1 MKRKI
6 RLTESDLH
14 KIVKESVKRVLKDG
28 NIRDLFDKIDE
39 QLSAVCDAHVS
50 RFYSDENNITIAVS
64 RRNVMCKNDVIA
76 IMKDFGY
83 GLYDTGV
90 NGEYLMMTFQ

>member
-14 KIVKESVKRVLKDG
+14 KIVKESVKRVLKEG

-50 RFYSDENNITIAVS
+50 RFYSGENNITIAVS
-64 RRNVMCKNDVIA
+64 RRNAMCKNDVIA

-83 GLYDTGV
+83 DLYDTGA